1 MPSSTARCMSKM
13 DTDEL
18 FEFLSRKYGLS
29 LSNKVKDLGLDG
41 ELFDVLLGCAQRV
54 FYFEKMEITIK
65 QMLILERDF
74 NAPCNNQ
81 LMTGGQMT
89 PSGRALAS
97 QRHKLRL
104 RTIRKSTDAVWPPK
118 AVDLPTFE
126 SDKLSNIMKL
136 EDIVTDLKS
145 KSLFGQMDLDDIR
158 TMVKNRMTQRRRES
172 RKRSI
177 DFTKES
183 LSTSKIHKI
192 TTPKKPKTPIRKGSP
207 KNGPIS
213 PIRTKSPKTRPTSAK
228 NLEKRKHLRS
238 TPQITEDSQ
247 EDTEETPFHFGSPI
261 KKAACATQEE
271 SSQFESQ
278 TQSLESQTQS
288 LNNSGANIQHSH
300 SPRSPRPIKKLS
312 DLTSNDLREVTRLFT
327 DKTEL
332 NKRAIFN
339 EVSSFKQLKIK
350 TQNVMTVEAMAEDVG
365 RQLIK
370 HKMVLVYS
378 VPVKDLDDVFIIA
391 K

>member
-1 MPSSTARCMSKM
+1 
-13 DTDEL
+13 
-18 FEFLSRKYGLS
+18 
-29 LSNKVKDLGLDG
+29 
-41 ELFDVLLGCAQRV
+41 
-54 FYFEKMEITIK
+54 MEITIK

-118 AVDLPTFE
+118 LVDLPTFE

-228 NLEKRKHLRS
+228 KSEKFS
-238 TPQITEDSQ
+238 TLTRQDHRDPSKSYQISQ
-247 EDTEETPFHFGSPI
+247 
-261 KKAACATQEE
+261 A
-271 SSQFESQ
+271 
-278 TQSLESQTQS
+278 
-288 LNNSGANIQHSH
+288 
-300 SPRSPRPIKKLS
+300 
-312 DLTSNDLREVTRLFT
+312 
-327 DKTEL
+327 
-332 NKRAIFN
+332 
-339 EVSSFKQLKIK
+339 
-350 TQNVMTVEAMAEDVG
+350 MT
-365 RQLIK
+365 
-370 HKMVLVYS
+370 
-378 VPVKDLDDVFIIA
+378 
-391 K
+391 

>member
-13 DTDEL
+13 DADEL

-118 AVDLPTFE
+118 LVDLPTFE

-177 DFTKES
+177 DFT
-183 LSTSKIHKI
+183 L
-192 TTPKKPKTPIRKGSP
+192 P
-207 KNGPIS
+207 
-213 PIRTKSPKTRPTSAK
+213 
-228 NLEKRKHLRS
+228 
-238 TPQITEDSQ
+238 
-247 EDTEETPFHFGSPI
+247 
-261 KKAACATQEE
+261 
-271 SSQFESQ
+271 
-278 TQSLESQTQS
+278 
-288 LNNSGANIQHSH
+288 
-300 SPRSPRPIKKLS
+300 
-312 DLTSNDLREVTRLFT
+312 
-327 DKTEL
+327 
-332 NKRAIFN
+332 
-339 EVSSFKQLKIK
+339 
-350 TQNVMTVEAMAEDVG
+350 
-365 RQLIK
+365 
-370 HKMVLVYS
+370 
-378 VPVKDLDDVFIIA
+378 
-391 K
+391 